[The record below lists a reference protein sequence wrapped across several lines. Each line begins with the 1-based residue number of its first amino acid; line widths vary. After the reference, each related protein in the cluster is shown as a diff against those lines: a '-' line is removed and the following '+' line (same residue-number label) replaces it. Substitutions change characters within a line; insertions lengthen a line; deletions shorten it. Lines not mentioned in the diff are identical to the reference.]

1 MVVVVET
8 LAEVA
13 VETLAEV
20 AVETLAEVAVE
31 TLAEVAVE
39 VASLIVSVVI
49 AKTAVE
55 KAAVIRSQQLV
66 CISLGS

>member
-1 MVVVVET
+1 VT
-8 LAEVA
+8 TVA

-31 TLAEVAVE
+31 TLAE

-66 CISLGS
+66 CISLGF

>member
-1 MVVVVET
+1 VTTVVVET
-8 LAEVA
+8 LAEVE
-13 VETLAEV
+13 ETLAEV
-20 AVETLAEVAVE
+20 E
-31 TLAEVAVE
+31 VE

-66 CISLGS
+66 CISLGF

>member
-1 MVVVVET
+1 MVVLET
-8 LAEVA
+8 LAEV
-13 VETLAEV
+13 EV
-20 AVETLAEVAVE
+20 D